1 MTNPWAVI
9 IGPCYTRASLARV
22 LRWTE
27 QEVVDAAATL
37 DLLELDTIEGK
48 MLYPAFQIHDGQV
61 IEGIKEVLEV
71 LSTGTASRW
80 TWAQWLNASV
90 DDESDQ
96 QSPSAIEQL
105 RAGHIDDVILDARH
119 TAWSWSS

>member
-1 MTNPWAVI
+1 MTNPWAAI
-9 IGPCYTRASLARV
+9 IGPCYTRASVARA

-48 MLYPAFQIHDGQV
+48 MLYPAFQIHDDQV
-61 IEGIKEVLEV
+61 IDGIKEVLQI

-80 TWAQWLNASV
+80 TWAQWLNAAV
-90 DDESDQ
+90 DDETGAP
-96 QSPSAIEQL
+96 SPSAIEQL
-105 RAGHIDDVILDARH
+105 RAGRIDDVLLDARH